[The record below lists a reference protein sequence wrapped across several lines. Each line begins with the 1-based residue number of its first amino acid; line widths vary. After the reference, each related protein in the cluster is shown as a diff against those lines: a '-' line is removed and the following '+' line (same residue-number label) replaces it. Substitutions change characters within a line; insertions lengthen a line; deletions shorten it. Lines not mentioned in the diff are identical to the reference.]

1 MANNTVTNTVSIAD
15 AINASGNTNKN
26 RVESRINVANAPN
39 APNATNAPDAPN
51 TATTPSMAYSEPPT
65 PSSAWPAWMQRAMME
80 DGRVMFKGSKIG
92 IKIGKLRSNSHTL
105 GEMIK
110 IVHKCQETLT
120 YEQINFNKSPTS
132 AALRKDFVC
141 IGFAKSEDGCSVDR
155 EFAAILYNN
164 GWAEYWSI
172 DRHATLRLVDCSEF
186 TYEYNYAIND
196 IDKTVIDKSVLE
208 NENWVMCVCLAGE
221 ERITKNLNRSNTT
234 VSNDENSEDA
244 DSAGNTANAGNAGEA
259 IDADKKRQKAEPVT
273 VVKIPNPEER
283 ILAQERHKEIQSII
297 SAARSSL
304 TDKQGEVFKLH
315 FDYGIPLLEVSKM
328 LGISPNTCIHRLEG
342 IQEKF
347 SKQITRIAGEDVE
360 KYLRLSY
367 MQTDTESANENS
379 HDSDDEAEA
388 EAEAEE

>member
-15 AINASGNTNKN
+15 AINASGNSNKDQS
-26 RVESRINVANAPN
+26 VVNAPN
-39 APNATNAPDAPN
+39 APNTTD
-51 TATTPSMAYSEPPT
+51 TTTPSAAYSEPPT

-110 IVHKCQETLT
+110 IVQKCQETLT

-221 ERITKNLNRSNTT
+221 ERITKNLNRHHSA

-244 DSAGNTANAGNAGEA
+244 DSAGNTANAGDTV
-259 IDADKKRQKAEPVT
+259 DADKKRQKAEPVT

-328 LGISPNTCIHRLEG
+328 LGITKAACSYRLEG

-360 KYLRLSY
+360 KYLNLSY
-367 MQTDTESANENS
+367 MQDESETESANENS
-379 HDSDDEAEA
+379 HDAEAGDEAEA
-388 EAEAEE
+388 EAEE

>member
-1 MANNTVTNTVSIAD
+1 MANNTVTNTISIAD
-15 AINASGNTNKN
+15 AINASGNSNKDQS
-26 RVESRINVANAPN
+26 VINAPN
-39 APNATNAPDAPN
+39 APNTTD
-51 TATTPSMAYSEPPT
+51 TTTPSMVYSKPPT
-65 PSSAWPAWMQRAMME
+65 PSSAWPAWMQRAMTE
-80 DGRVMFKGSKIG
+80 DGRVTFKGSKIG

-110 IVHKCQETLT
+110 IVQKCQETLT

-132 AALRKDFVC
+132 ATLRKDFVC

-164 GWAEYWSI
+164 GWVEYWSI
-172 DRHATLRLVDCSEF
+172 DRHVTLRLVDCSEF

-221 ERITKNLNRSNTT
+221 ERITKNLNRHHSA

-244 DSAGNTANAGNAGEA
+244 DSAGNTGNAGNAGETVE
-259 IDADKKRQKAEPVT
+259 ADKRRQKAEPVT

-283 ILAQERHKEIQSII
+283 VLAQERHKEIQAII
-297 SAARSSL
+297 SAGRASL
-304 TDKQGEVFKLH
+304 TDKQAEVFKLH
-315 FDYGIPLLEVSKM
+315 FDYDIPILEVSKM
-328 LGISPNTCIHRLEG
+328 LGVTPTSCLNRLEA

-347 SKQITRIAGEDVE
+347 SRQITRIAGEDVE
-360 KYLRLSY
+360 KYLNLSY
-367 MQTDTESANENS
+367 IQNEPDTESADENS
-379 HDSDDEAEA
+379 HDAEA
-388 EAEAEE
+388 DDKVKAEAEE

>member
-1 MANNTVTNTVSIAD
+1 MANNTVTNTISIAD
-15 AINASGNTNKN
+15 AINASGNSNKDQS
-26 RVESRINVANAPN
+26 VVNAPN
-39 APNATNAPDAPN
+39 APNTTD
-51 TATTPSMAYSEPPT
+51 TTTPSMAYSEPST
-65 PSSAWPAWMQRAMME
+65 PASAWPAWMQRAMTE
-80 DGRVMFKGSKIG
+80 NGRVMFKGSKIG

-110 IVHKCQETLT
+110 IVQKCQEELI
-120 YEQINFNKSPTS
+120 YEQINFNKNPSPAT
-132 AALRKDFVC
+132 LRKDFVC

-172 DRHATLRLVDCSEF
+172 DRHATLKLTDCSEF
-186 TYEYNYAIND
+186 TYEYNYPIND
-196 IDKTVIDKSVLE
+196 IDKTVIDKSILE

-244 DSAGNTANAGNAGEA
+244 DSAGNTGNAGNAGEA
-259 IDADKKRQKAEPVT
+259 IDADKKRQKAEPIT

-283 ILAQERHKEIQSII
+283 LLAQERHKEIQKII
-297 SAARSSL
+297 SAGRASL
-304 TDKQGEVFKLH
+304 TDKQAEVFKLH

-328 LGISPNTCIHRLEG
+328 LGITKAACSYRLEG

-367 MQTDTESANENS
+367 MQNENDPESANENS
-379 HDSDDEAEA
+379 HDADDET
-388 EAEAEE
+388 EAEE